1 MFSEYI
7 EKMTAASDID
17 FNAPELKE
25 KSLLERLSDAKLT
38 HASAMMFYTIKKAF
52 VD

>member
-7 EKMTAASDID
+7 ERMTAANDID
-17 FNAPELKE
+17 FSAPEHQDKT
-25 KSLLERLSDAKLT
+25 LLQRLSDAKLT